1 MNRFF
6 YILLIGLA
14 VISCKS
20 EKKIEYEPVPVS
32 INRFDKALNAID
44 IYHLN
49 DSVNYLLNKYPDFFP
64 IFAFNIIDIGYPG
77 EPGLGERLTAFQTN
91 KTIYQLNK
99 KVQVAFSDMSGIE
112 AELSDAFG
120 RYKYYFP
127 NGIVPRIYTHVS
139 GFNQS
144 VVTSEN
150 LVSVSLDKYLGS
162 KEEFYNMLYPP
173 IPEYLKYR
181 MNPGRIAPDIIYAF
195 ANVKYPLKSEKINLL
210 AHMVHEGKLKYFQKQ
225 LFPAIPDTLLWGFTP
240 EQIAFCES
248 SEESMWVYLI
258 EQKLLFE
265 TNEMT
270 INKFVKEAPFTK
282 DFTKESPGQAVNWI
296 GYHIVKSFMER
307 NTEISLQQ
315 LMQNNNYQGILNES
329 RYNP

>member
-1 MNRFF
+1 MRRFF
-6 YILLIGLA
+6 YCILILSV
-14 VISCKS
+14 VISCKT
-20 EKKIEYEPVPVS
+20 EKKIEYKPVPVT
-32 INRFDKALNAID
+32 INRFDNTLNEID
-44 IYHLN
+44 IYQIGE
-49 DSVNYLLNKYPDFFP
+49 SVEYLLNKYPVFFP
-64 IFAFNIIDIGYPG
+64 LFVYNIIEIGYPDD
-77 EPGLGERLTAFQTN
+77 PGLGDRLAAYQTN

-99 KVQVAFSDMSGIE
+99 KVQAAFTDMSAVEG
-112 AELSDAFG
+112 ELADAFG
-120 RYKYYFP
+120 RYMYYFP
-127 NGIVPRIYTHVS
+127 DGIIPEIYTHIS

-162 KEEFYNMLYPP
+162 GEEFYNMLYPP

-181 MNPGRIAPDIIYAF
+181 MHSGRITPDIIYAF
-195 ANVKYPLKSEKINLL
+195 GNLEFPMEAENENL
-210 AHMVHEGKLKYFQKQ
+210 FSYMIHEGKLKYFQKH
-225 LFPAIPDTLLWGFTP
+225 LMPDIHDTVLWGFTP
-240 EQIAFCES
+240 EQISFCTN

-270 INKFVKEAPFTK
+270 ISKFVKEAPFTK
-282 DFTKESPGQAVNWI
+282 DFTKDSPGQAVNRI
-296 GYHIVKSFMER
+296 GYHIVESYMDKHK
-307 NTEISLQQ
+307 EISLKQ